1 MAIDPTVIDD
11 AGDSRGVAGSGN
23 VGLHARQAVCHRREG
38 FITVLT
44 HRGAQRH
51 WHGEGEVIVPGVRI
65 GNGAVGGRNSV
76 VTQAMKLFVG
86 LHSIHQFATK
96 VQ

>member
-1 MAIDPTVIDD
+1 MKKGATGNASVLHEVLPEVL
-11 AGDSRGVAGSGN
+11 GSG
-23 VGLHARQAVCHRREG
+23 HTRQAVCHCREG